1 MRLQPAAK
9 QLVAVVLPLTTHKRH
24 RVRIA
29 ALQALG
35 PGSLLGSPP
44 AAGAP

>member
-1 MRLQPAAK
+1 MRLQPVAK
-9 QLVAVVLPLTTHKRH
+9 QLVAAVLPLTTHKRH

-35 PGSLLGSPP
+35 PLVHQVRCCI
-44 AAGAP
+44 